1 MTKYTLLLSGYGIDG
16 SAHVLTSE
24 EVQKIREF
32 KKEAGYNTLEEL
44 YNDLPMLLDD
54 YDHYMTNYWVTSTAL
69 ATPSLRFVLTDEN
82 GEVIWDAK
90 SDELSN
96 DWDEENGFKY
106 PENVDDHVKD
116 INGYPYDE
124 KPNILLVYDEVK
136 GTLINFTVE
145 SEDQPKP
152 SDFAITIQSLEIPEY
167 ELELVSK
174 VFFKGGELE
183 REYDQE
189 HYWSKGINVNIYT
202 LDDLDNGDESW
213 DDEEE

>member
-1 MTKYTLLLSGYGIDG
+1 MTKYTLLLGGYGIDG

-32 KKEAGYNTLEEL
+32 QKEAGYNTLEEL
-44 YNDLPMLLDD
+44 YSDLPILLED

-69 ATPSLRFVLTDEN
+69 ATPSLHFVLTDEN
-82 GEVIWDAK
+82 GEVIWDAQ

-96 DWDEENGFKY
+96 DWDEETGFKY
-106 PENVDDHVKD
+106 PENVDDHVKEID
-116 INGYPYDE
+116 AYPYDE

-152 SDFAITIQSLEIPEY
+152 SDFAITVQSLETPEY

-189 HYWSKGINVNIYT
+189 HYWSKGMNVNIYT
-202 LDDLDNGDESW
+202 LDDLDNEDGTW